1 MLAAALSG
9 MKGIPDIPWWLIG
22 GGVVGVFLL
31 IGQAYAEYQH
41 RAYDPTWAFK
51 FDERFYGG
59 EIKDSRCKAANVL
72 KNNRGNL
79 RRTDTDLEDIDDLL
93 VFLEDIGFFVQGDQI
108 SPEVAHHH
116 FYHWIRGY
124 YLASRP
130 YIEAWQANTAEPP
143 RWKHIEK
150 LFGVTS
156 EIETKGGGRDTLTGE
171 KILEFLDQEI
181 NACCKV
187 DTH

>member
-1 MLAAALSG
+1 MAQMWNYRLRRSASSASRVLLIAGPAMLAAALSG

-93 VFLEDIGFFVQGDQI
+93 DFLE
-108 SPEVAHHH
+108 
-116 FYHWIRGY
+116 
-124 YLASRP
+124 
-130 YIEAWQANTAEPP
+130 
-143 RWKHIEK
+143 
-150 LFGVTS
+150 
-156 EIETKGGGRDTLTGE
+156 
-171 KILEFLDQEI
+171 
-181 NACCKV
+181 
-187 DTH
+187 